1 MTSASVEPRPWS
13 LRRWGGMVVLV
24 FLVQLG
30 LIFWLGTRTP
40 ILPRPAAA
48 ALTLHLAAPA
58 SAELQ
63 ALYDPTLFTLPHA
76 EGFSGQAWQRVRR
89 PEFRSFEWSAPPN
102 RLPRAVDQIGAVFTR
117 LVETSFIDTLRQPAQ
132 SEPNPTLPNLPP
144 LALLQDQSVL
154 QLEDG
159 LAQRRLLAPL
169 QLKSWSNPDILT
181 DTVVQVVVDA
191 EGRPVSPTLLSGSGL
206 AAADQYALDQARAAR
221 FEPLSRNPAEA
232 APNPMARL
240 NWGKMIFRWHTL
252 PAPPASP
259 PAAIH

>member
-13 LRRWGGMVVLV
+13 PRRWGGMFVLI

-30 LIFWLGTRTP
+30 LIFWLGTRKP
-40 ILPRPAAA
+40 VLSRPATA
-48 ALTLHLAAPA
+48 ALTLHFAARA

-76 EGFSGQAWQRVRR
+76 EGFSGSIWQRVAR
-89 PEFRSFEWSAPPN
+89 PEIRSFEWSAPPN

-117 LVETSFIDTLRQPAQ
+117 LVETDYLDTLQQPAQ
-132 SEPNPTLPNLPP
+132 AEPDPTLPHLPP
-144 LALLQDQSVL
+144 LALLKDQSVL

-159 LAQRRLLAPL
+159 LAQRRLLTPI

-181 DTVVQVVVDA
+181 DSVVRVVVDA
-191 EGRPVSPTLLSGSGL
+191 EGRPVSPTLLSGSGK
-206 AAADQYALDQARAAR
+206 AAADQYALDQARDVR
-221 FEPLSRNPAEA
+221 FEPLSRNLAEA

-240 NWGKMIFRWHTL
+240 SWGKMVFRWHTL
-252 PAPPASP
+252 PAPPAST
-259 PAAIH
+259 PAANH